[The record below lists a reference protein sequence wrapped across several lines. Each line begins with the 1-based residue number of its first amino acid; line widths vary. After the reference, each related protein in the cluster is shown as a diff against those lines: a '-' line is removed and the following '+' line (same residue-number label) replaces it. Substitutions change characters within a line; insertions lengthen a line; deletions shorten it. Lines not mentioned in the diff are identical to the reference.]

1 MVPSSKDWQL
11 NMEVYLI
18 TIKKFSFVAVK
29 IELDLIFGGHK
40 VNTKNLLEGEIEWAN
55 FNSFLKISV

>member
-1 MVPSSKDWQL
+1 
-11 NMEVYLI
+11 MEVYLI